1 MFMLARMLILIQ
13 WSMMTLSSKILTLN
27 SLRNKK
33 KANLMLQFQKEIDSV
48 KTKDPSLVEAL
59 RIMFISKIMICKMLK

>member
-1 MFMLARMLILIQ
+1 
-13 WSMMTLSSKILTLN
+13 MTLSSKILTLN
-27 SLRNKK
+27 SLRNKR